1 MASVQSVAN
10 VLSSPIWAAD
20 FLTREHLLPGGAKLD
35 ASQFAGEDAVLVT
48 VGVAGAA
55 LAATSVPVAALL
67 GPIPS
72 GTLLYF
78 GAAKVAAL
86 TAAAALGATTLTV
99 AALPTALVSADAATY
114 AGIAAKAVRSGTLV
128 SRTYAERDAFTG
140 FGPAVSTDDE
150 AYLVVYDVPNL
161 ARDNDVELYRHD
173 GLVKE
178 NFLPGF
184 AALSAALKVVVR
196 AKYDTT
202 IGRA

>member
-20 FLTREHLLPGGAKLD
+20 YLTREHLLPGGAKLD

-48 VGVAGAA
+48 VGANAAG
-55 LAATSVPVAALL
+55 AATSVTVTALL

-78 GAAKVAAL
+78 GAAKVAVL

-114 AGIAAKAVRSGTLV
+114 AGVALKAVRSGTLV

-196 AKYDTT
+196 ARYDTT

>member
-20 FLTREHLLPGGAKLD
+20 YLTREHLLPGGAKLD

-48 VGVAGAA
+48 VGANAAG
-55 LAATSVPVAALL
+55 AATSVTVTALL

-78 GAAKVAAL
+78 GAAKVAVL

-114 AGIAAKAVRSGTLV
+114 AGIALKAVRSGTLV

-196 AKYDTT
+196 ARYDTT

>member
-48 VGVAGAA
+48 VGANAAG
-55 LAATSVPVAALL
+55 AATSVTVTALL

-78 GAAKVAAL
+78 GAAKVAVL

-114 AGIAAKAVRSGTLV
+114 AGIAPKAVRSGTLV

-196 AKYDTT
+196 ARYDTT

>member
-20 FLTREHLLPGGAKLD
+20 YLTREHLLPGGAKLD

-48 VGVAGAA
+48 VGANAAG
-55 LAATSVPVAALL
+55 AATSVTVTALL

-78 GAAKVAAL
+78 GAAKVAVL

-184 AALSAALKVVVR
+184 AALSAALKVVIR
-196 AKYDTT
+196 ARYDTT

>member
-20 FLTREHLLPGGAKLD
+20 YLTREHLLPGGAKLD

-48 VGVAGAA
+48 VGANAAGAA
-55 LAATSVPVAALL
+55 TSITVTALL
-67 GPIPS
+67 GPIPA
-72 GTLLYF
+72 GTTLFF
-78 GAAKVAAL
+78 GGTKFAL
-86 TAAAALGATTLTV
+86 TVTPSAIGATTLTV

-114 AGIAAKAVRSGTLV
+114 AGIALKAVRSGTLV

-196 AKYDTT
+196 ARYDTT